1 MELSTDWI
9 SEFEIED
16 KDYKQFYKEKV
27 DTVKVYFLYVNKKHS
42 LFHVKK
48 NKIKLTNSSLS
59 KNELIQLL
67 KKYRNYENKEYI
79 PLSIL
84 KYNLTLQPQYIR
96 DFIYDNYDKS
106 FLTAENS
113 IEEITWYDS
122 ILCLQDINSLYI
134 VFREKWKKNNSG
146 TKKIYIKSKKLKR
159 SKTRKKRL
167 KDTRT

>member
-9 SEFEIED
+9 SEFELED

-27 DTVKVYFLYVNKKHS
+27 NSVKVYFLYVNKEHS

-48 NKIKLTNSSLS
+48 NKIKLSNSKLP
-59 KNELIQLL
+59 KEELIQLL
-67 KKYRNYENKEYI
+67 KQYRIYEKKEYI

-84 KYNLTLQPQYIR
+84 KYNLTLQPQNIR
-96 DFIYDNYDKS
+96 DFIYDKYNKS

-113 IEEITWYDS
+113 IDEITWYDS
-122 ILCLQDINSLYI
+122 ILFLQDINSLYI
-134 VFREKWKKNNSG
+134 VFREKWKKNNHG

-167 KDTRT
+167 KDTQS

>member
-9 SEFEIED
+9 AEFEIED
-16 KDYKQFYKEKV
+16 KDYRQFYKEKV

-59 KNELIQLL
+59 KNELVQLL

-84 KYNLTLQPQYIR
+84 KYNLTLQPQNIR
-96 DFIYDNYDKS
+96 DFIYDKYDKS
-106 FLTAENS
+106 YLTSENS
-113 IEEITWYDS
+113 IGDITWYDS
-122 ILCLQDINSLYI
+122 ILFLQDINSLYI
-134 VFREKWKKNNSG
+134 VFREKWRKNNNG
-146 TKKIYIKSKKLKR
+146 TKKIFIKSKKLKR
-159 SKTRKKRL
+159 GKTRKKRL
-167 KDTRT
+167 KDTHS

>member
-48 NKIKLTNSSLS
+48 NRIKLTNSSLS
-59 KNELIQLL
+59 KNELVQLL

-84 KYNLTLQPQYIR
+84 KYNLTLQPQNIR
-96 DFIYDNYDKS
+96 DFIYDKYNKSYLTSETSIDK
-106 FLTAENS
+106 
-113 IEEITWYDS
+113 ITWYDS
-122 ILCLQDINSLYI
+122 ILFLQDIINMENSLR
-134 VFREKWKKNNSG
+134 V
-146 TKKIYIKSKKLKR
+146 IKHGGIDLI
-159 SKTRKKRL
+159 
-167 KDTRT
+167 